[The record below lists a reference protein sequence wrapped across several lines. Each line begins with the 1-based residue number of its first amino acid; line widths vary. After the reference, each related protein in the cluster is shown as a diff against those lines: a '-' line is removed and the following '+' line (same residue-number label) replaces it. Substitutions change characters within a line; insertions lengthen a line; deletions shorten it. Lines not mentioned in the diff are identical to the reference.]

1 MPLCLVRAV
10 PLLKTHLNPSAS
22 SRPCTVATI
31 DHQNIPKN
39 TTWFRIRSADATF
52 PMPEPMGQIGASSTG
67 LWFPRR
73 EGAISPAT
81 CYMMDVLVVY
91 VCIHTR
97 LIMHVRII
105 VHARDTRTH
114 ARTHSRT
121 HLKVI
126 KTPNSLFSGRGC
138 LMLATCQLFA
148 LVICPGPKLRTDLSW
163 RCDNV
168 CAYFASFV
176 LTFPFSLLP
185 TPLLPSIW
193 QAWTDR
199 SDLEDANQSAR

>member
-1 MPLCLVRAV
+1 MVAHSVHSALMHFLMPLCLVRAV

-22 SRPCTVATI
+22 SRPCTVATA

-114 ARTHSRT
+114 ARTHA
-121 HLKVI
+121 LKGNQDTEFPFLGTGMFNAGNMPIV
-126 KTPNSLFSGRGC
+126 
-138 LMLATCQLFA
+138 
-148 LVICPGPKLRTDLSW
+148 CPCNLSGPKTSNRFI
-163 RCDNV
+163 V
-168 CAYFASFV
+168 EV
-176 LTFPFSLLP
+176 
-185 TPLLPSIW
+185 
-193 QAWTDR
+193 
-199 SDLEDANQSAR
+199 